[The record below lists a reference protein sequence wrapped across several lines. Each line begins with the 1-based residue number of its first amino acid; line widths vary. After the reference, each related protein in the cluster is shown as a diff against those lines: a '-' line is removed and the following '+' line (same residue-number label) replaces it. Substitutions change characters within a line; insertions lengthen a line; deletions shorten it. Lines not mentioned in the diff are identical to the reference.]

1 MTSEPWTTEPQGIE
15 WIRPLAQPYLRG
27 YRARLQRAGSLRG
40 YWFLRPGSSRGI
52 HRVGFETRLSD
63 YDASGQAGEAV
74 GFFVGY
80 LIDSQDFE
88 FLGPQPPEC
97 LIFAFAGSLGGAS
110 HGRLVRQSGSLV
122 RKTFDY
128 IRWLTHRPPRFVFH
142 ERESAAMAR
151 HVPMCDWPARKRQ
164 HFSRIFFIETL
175 AWLVRSG
182 LVRRLLAESLS
193 PRSARRTSAPRQPK
207 RTALRQAGNG
217 AAIK

>member
-1 MTSEPWTTEPQGIE
+1 MPSEPRTREPQRME

-40 YWFLRPGSSRGI
+40 YWFLHPEWSRGI
-52 HRVGFETRLSD
+52 HSVGFETGQSS
-63 YDASGQAGEAV
+63 YDASSEAAEAA

-88 FLGPQPPEC
+88 FLGPHPPEC
-97 LIFAFAGSLGGAS
+97 LIFAFAGPLGGVS
-110 HGRLVRQSGSLV
+110 HARLVRQSGSLV

-142 ERESAAMAR
+142 EGESAAMAR
-151 HVPMCDWPARKRQ
+151 HVPIRDWPARRRQ
-164 HFSRIFFIETL
+164 HFSRIFFVETL

-182 LVRRLLAESLS
+182 LVRRLLAESPSLG
-193 PRSARRTSAPRQPK
+193 SARRTEAPRPPK
-207 RTALRQAGNG
+207 RVALAQAGNG
-217 AAIK
+217 TATK